1 MASTS
6 EGLSW
11 ERTASCW
18 KRPSSVYRTWP
29 VGERYSRWAGLNW
42 KAWERALC
50 FVAGRHST
58 VRQRRCQVQVICR
71 RRPLLVR
78 TTVGA
83 PADWYGR
90 KWTTTW
96 TFDGATH
103 FRSATT
109 ATVAVIGSPKRCTG
123 GSTLAYILSGRFR
136 PRTEP
141 PWTGG
146 TSAPAGAA
154 APRAVSMAVTA
165 MTAARLIPALPAPSS
180 GGRPTEETR
189 RGSHPDRA
197 SRSAP
202 APSRTPG
209 RSS

>member
-1 MASTS
+1 MAATS
-6 EGLSW
+6 EGLSS

-18 KRPSSVYRTWP
+18 KRASCVYRTWP
-29 VGERYSRWAGLNW
+29 VGERYSTCAGLNW
-42 KAWERALC
+42 KTCERSLC
-50 FVAGRHST
+50 FVTGRHCT
-58 VRQRRCQVQVICR
+58 VRQRRCQVQVSCR

-90 KWTTTW
+90 KWTTTC

-123 GSTLAYILSGRFR
+123 GSTLAYILSGRVR

-141 PWTGG
+141 PLTGG
-146 TSAPAGAA
+146 GSRPA
-154 APRAVSMAVTA
+154 
-165 MTAARLIPALPAPSS
+165 
-180 GGRPTEETR
+180 
-189 RGSHPDRA
+189 RG
-197 SRSAP
+197 
-202 APSRTPG
+202 
-209 RSS
+209 